1 METTT
6 DKRNFI
12 QSIVQST
19 LDAFF
24 IALQKKE
31 ATPTM
36 EEDTPT
42 KKEDTPTVK
51 KDTPTMEEDTI
62 KKKEKRGEAAADEE
76 KEDNAMPQFNFD
88 DIEDIIN
95 SDMINVN
102 DNSSMIHDN
111 SSMIHDD
118 GNVDV
123 VNVNSSMIHFGGKE
137 NVFSSKKSCM
147 LLPTGWN
154 VTT

>member
-51 KDTPTMEEDTI
+51 KDTPTMEED
-62 KKKEKRGEAAADEE
+62 
-76 KEDNAMPQFNFD
+76 NAMPQFNFD

-118 GNVDV
+118 DNVDV

>member
-51 KDTPTMEEDTI
+51 KDTPTMEED
-62 KKKEKRGEAAADEE
+62 
-76 KEDNAMPQFNFD
+76 NAMPQFNFD

-95 SDMINVN
+95 SNMINV
-102 DNSSMIHDN
+102 
-111 SSMIHDD
+111 DD
-118 GNVDV
+118 NVDV

>member
-12 QSIVQST
+12 ESIVQST

-31 ATPTM
+31 ATPT

-62 KKKEKRGEAAADEE
+62 KKKKEEKGEAAAD
-76 KEDNAMPQFNFD
+76 EDNAMPQFNFD

-118 GNVDV
+118 DNVGV

>member
-51 KDTPTMEEDTI
+51 KDTPTMEED
-62 KKKEKRGEAAADEE
+62 
-76 KEDNAMPQFNFD
+76 NAMPQFNFD

-102 DNSSMIHDN
+102 D
-111 SSMIHDD
+111 
-118 GNVDV
+118 
-123 VNVNSSMIHFGGKE
+123 NSSMIHFGGKE

>member
-36 EEDTPT
+36 E
-42 KKEDTPTVK
+42 
-51 KDTPTMEEDTI
+51 
-62 KKKEKRGEAAADEE
+62 
-76 KEDNAMPQFNFD
+76 EDNAMPQFNFD

-118 GNVDV
+118 GNVNV